1 MRNSNSVN
9 INVVSVSI
17 SDILIIIM
25 SYSLSLQDYIRSYH
39 PSKVPVSSQTAY
51 TSQYIKSAEDYE
63 QELRDIYRRVSGF
76 RRQNSVLSAKMDGFQ
91 GEEETAFLIE
101 KTNQQSFVTLLAGTI
116 LTGLIY
122 TALLILK
129 PTDTCAKEL
138 RNDPRE
144 TATETVEMVSKS
156 LVLDSSEEKSVTT
169 NGLACHA
176 ASQPLLTTLA
186 IVWIPIL
193 VFTVITGYMVRNVAV
208 GNRVDDQPDD
218 EVRTN
223 IVIDM
228 DAETL
233 QRLLEK
239 QRELE
244 ILSRLDKTRLSNLR
258 NISF

>member
-63 QELRDIYRRVSGF
+63 QELRDIYSRVSGF

-116 LTGLIY
+116 LTGSYKIFHC
-122 TALLILK
+122 TSI
-129 PTDTCAKEL
+129 
-138 RNDPRE
+138 
-144 TATETVEMVSKS
+144 
-156 LVLDSSEEKSVTT
+156 
-169 NGLACHA
+169 H
-176 ASQPLLTTLA
+176 
-186 IVWIPIL
+186 
-193 VFTVITGYMVRNVAV
+193 
-208 GNRVDDQPDD
+208 
-218 EVRTN
+218 
-223 IVIDM
+223 
-228 DAETL
+228 
-233 QRLLEK
+233 
-239 QRELE
+239 
-244 ILSRLDKTRLSNLR
+244 
-258 NISF
+258 